1 LSAAKVEACVLVIG
15 VGNELRS
22 DDAAGLAVAR
32 RVDERNVDGI
42 AVVESA
48 GEGASLIDVW
58 DGADAVIVIDA
69 VHSGA
74 APGTIHRLSPREL
87 TPSAHL
93 FHQSTHAISVPEAI
107 ELAEVMKRSPRR
119 LIVVGIE
126 GESFRAGV
134 GLSQEVEAALPSAV
148 DAVLREAMAMMG
160 PSRV

>member
-1 LSAAKVEACVLVIG
+1 MTRRGLRWPGAVTSETGTASPW
-15 VGNELRS
+15 GNQP
-22 DDAAGLAVAR
+22 AR
-32 RVDERNVDGI
+32 
-42 AVVESA
+42 
-48 GEGASLIDVW
+48 GARAST
-58 DGADAVIVIDA
+58 DGAGAVIVSDP

-119 LIVVGIE
+119 LIGVGIE